1 MPLALSILYSSCP
14 ICKTSN
20 SPDQKICQSC
30 AKPLST
36 EMTVLLQEEK
46 DDKIEQLENSMITL
60 PSMMKPILDMLNSTK
75 SVGIPMK
82 FFPKKVQEELEEQL
96 NHS

>member
-1 MPLALSILYSSCP
+1 MA
-14 ICKTSN
+14 
-20 SPDQKICQSC
+20 
-30 AKPLST
+30 
-36 EMTVLLQEEK
+36 VLLQEEK

-60 PSMMKPILDMLNSTK
+60 TSMMKPILDMLNSTK

-96 NHS
+96 NHN